1 MIKKYLLPLTLIHLK
16 GMGFKSVVCK
26 LELEMNYTVYEFLAI
41 NNNNI
46 IIIIQF
52 SPFLVIV
59 FLMIILVRMQLTLK
73 IVSSFFNRNEL
84 F

>member
-1 MIKKYLLPLTLIHLK
+1 MIKKYLLPLTLIYLK